1 MRTKLIAGNWKM
13 HLLREEAL
21 ALIDGLVSGARGI
34 PPDRRLLVVPPYTL
48 LFPVRERLRGSA
60 IDLGA
65 QDLHWE
71 TSGAHTSAIS
81 GPMLKDAGC
90 SHVLVGHSERRKE
103 FGDCGLTLW
112 KKVRAALAAGLV
124 PVYCVGESLEEREAG
139 RTRAVLEAH
148 FHEALPGLSREE
160 MGKVILAYEP
170 VWAIGTGRT
179 ATPAIAQEA
188 HASLRELVAGAFG
201 AQIADSVLILYGGS
215 VKPENARSL
224 LSEKDVDGLLVGGA
238 SLTAEGFLGIACA

>member
-1 MRTKLIAGNWKM
+1 LN
-13 HLLREEAL
+13 L
-21 ALIDGLVSGARGI
+21 
-34 PPDRRLLVVPPYTL
+34 
-48 LFPVRERLRGSA
+48 ERLPE
-60 IDLGA
+60 L
-65 QDLHWE
+65 
-71 TSGAHTSAIS
+71 
-81 GPMLKDAGC
+81 
-90 SHVLVGHSERRKE
+90 
-103 FGDCGLTLW
+103 
-112 KKVRAALAAGLV
+112 
-124 PVYCVGESLEEREAG
+124 SLEEREAG